1 MLRRPP
7 DSNRT
12 ATIRIGIAQEVSISS
27 PKTTFPVIAPRR
39 AIAKLT
45 AIAVD
50 LEREKYRVV
59 FFSLSLGFRVMGK

>member
-12 ATIRIGIAQEVSISS
+12 ATIRIGIAQEDSISS
-27 PKTTFPVIAPRR
+27 PKTTFPDIAPRR

-50 LEREKYRVV
+50 LEREKYRV
-59 FFSLSLGFRVMGK
+59 FLSLSLGFRVMGK

>member
-7 DSNRT
+7 DTNRT

-27 PKTTFPVIAPRR
+27 PKITFPMIAPRR

-50 LEREKYRVV
+50 LEREKYRGV
-59 FFSLSLGFRVMGK
+59 FFSLSFGFRVMVK

>member
-7 DSNRT
+7 DSNRA

-50 LEREKYRVV
+50 LEREKYS
-59 FFSLSLGFRVMGK
+59 FFLSFSLGFRVMGK

>member
-7 DSNRT
+7 DSNRA
-12 ATIRIGIAQEVSISS
+12 ATIKIGIAQEVSISS

-50 LEREKYRVV
+50 LERKNIV
-59 FFSLSLGFRVMGK
+59 FFLSLSGFRVMGK